1 VGHVNDLG
9 AWTQNGRDM
18 TLDYPTYIK
27 ALVDYIPAYYAD
39 GMPLPVN
46 LSGAFA
52 ASPAQPDSFSIVP
65 CHLDANN
72 PSEPIFTARDRLC
85 GSTPMPARPCARN
98 SMPIL

>member
-1 VGHVNDLG
+1 
-9 AWTQNGRDM
+9 M

-39 GMPLPVN
+39 GIPLPVN

-65 CHLDANN
+65 CHLDADN
-72 PSEPIFTARDRLC
+72 PSEPIFYCTRPALRLY
-85 GSTPMPARPCARN
+85 PDARPALCEELDAD
-98 SMPIL
+98 L